1 MNKNKSKFGDVV
13 FLGYMK
19 IDINLSILHYH
30 LYYVTQIANIHLNY
44 KNMKNKIV
52 LISCVSKKQSC
63 KSRVRDFY
71 ISTLFKLNLKYAEKL
86 EPNGIYVLSAK
97 YVLLSLDE
105 EIEPYNQTLNEMSA
119 AKIKSW
125 SDEILLQINHF
136 SDIKNT
142 KYIFLAGDKYRK
154 YLLPHLK
161 DYAIPLKGLAIGKQ
175 LKKLKE
181 LTS

>member
-1 MNKNKSKFGDVV
+1 
-13 FLGYMK
+13 MK
-19 IDINLSILHYH
+19 
-30 LYYVTQIANIHLNY
+30 T
-44 KNMKNKIV
+44 KIV
-52 LISCVSKKQSC
+52 LISCVGQKLSR
-63 KSRVRDFY
+63 KSRARNLY

-86 EPNGIYVLSAK
+86 KPNEIYILSAK
-97 YVLLSLDE
+97 HGLLSLDE

-119 AKIKSW
+119 AKIKTW
-125 SDEILLQINHF
+125 SEEILQQINHV
-136 SDIKNT
+136 SDINNT

-161 DYAIPLKGLAIGKQ
+161 DYAIPLKGLRIGEQ

>member
-1 MNKNKSKFGDVV
+1 
-13 FLGYMK
+13 MK
-19 IDINLSILHYH
+19 
-30 LYYVTQIANIHLNY
+30 
-44 KNMKNKIV
+44 KKIV
-52 LISCVSKKQSC
+52 LISCVSQKQSR
-63 KSRVRDFY
+63 KSRVRDIY

-86 EPNGIYVLSAK
+86 EPNEIYVLSAK
-97 YVLLSLDE
+97 HGLLSLDK
-105 EIEPYNQTLNEMSA
+105 EIEPYNQTLSEMSA

-125 SDEILLQINHF
+125 SEKILRQINHV

-161 DYAIPLKGLAIGKQ
+161 DYAIPLKGLRIGEQ